1 LTELIQKGLERSI
14 SYQEYSQLIGS
25 LLHEG
30 KTTGSIQTEDYIHY
44 TTMNKVRMDR
54 LDKTTKVLPETELY
68 FSTLDRPLLLLT
80 LTEAWCGD
88 AAQVIPVIE
97 KMASLS
103 ELAETR
109 YILRDEHPMLMEHF
123 LTDGG
128 RSIPKVIALDQRD
141 KTVLG
146 SWGPRP
152 KEVQDMVQERKAAAL
167 PMPYSEFSVI
177 VQKWYAKDRT
187 VSIQREFLAA
197 LKSWF

>member
-1 LTELIQKGLERSI
+1 
-14 SYQEYSQLIGS
+14 
-25 LLHEG
+25 
-30 KTTGSIQTEDYIHY
+30 
-44 TTMNKVRMDR
+44 MDR

-103 ELAETR
+103 EHAETR

-128 RSIPKVIALDQRD
+128 RSIPKIIALDQRD

-152 KEVQDMVQERKAAAL
+152 KEVQDMAQERKASAL
-167 PMPYSEFSVI
+167 PMPYSEFSVL